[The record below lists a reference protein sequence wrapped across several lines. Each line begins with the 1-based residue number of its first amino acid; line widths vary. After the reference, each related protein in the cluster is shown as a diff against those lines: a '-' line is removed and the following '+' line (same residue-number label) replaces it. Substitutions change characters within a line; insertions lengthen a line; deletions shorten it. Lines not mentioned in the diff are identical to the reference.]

1 MSCSLLRKLKILQN
15 ENSIS
20 GDLIQKSFNDSYRA
34 LTTKVLEILRWYVD
48 SSEKIPHLMKTDD
61 DMYINLVRLYDL
73 VKTNKK
79 PNFLVGSLICNAIP
93 IKDPYNKWYVPS
105 YMFSAKKYPNY
116 LSGKGLEILILEGSA
131 SMTSF

>member
-1 MSCSLLRKLKILQN
+1 MLLKWFTQN
-15 ENSIS
+15 C
-20 GDLIQKSFNDSYRA
+20 DKTQ
-34 LTTKVLEILRWYVD
+34 YV
-48 SSEKIPHLMKTDD
+48 MKTDD

-116 LSGKGLEILILEGSA
+116 LSGKNNAAFKGREILILPLLFTYKTHKFLVIITCLLMMQNGL
-131 SMTSF
+131 MVT

>member
-1 MSCSLLRKLKILQN
+1 MMLLKWFTQN
-15 ENSIS
+15 C
-20 GDLIQKSFNDSYRA
+20 DKTQ
-34 LTTKVLEILRWYVD
+34 YV
-48 SSEKIPHLMKTDD
+48 MKTDD

-116 LSGKGLEILILEGSA
+116 LSGKGLEILILPLLL
-131 SMTSF
+131 